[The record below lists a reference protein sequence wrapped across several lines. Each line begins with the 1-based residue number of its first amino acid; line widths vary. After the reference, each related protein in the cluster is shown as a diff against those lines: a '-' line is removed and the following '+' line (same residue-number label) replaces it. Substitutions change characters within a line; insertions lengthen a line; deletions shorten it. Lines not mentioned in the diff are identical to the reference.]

1 MLVKVGDFLF
11 KNLINK
17 MIENSEKNME
27 YVYKRLNRL
36 NKGINLIQSEL
47 KTMCNQYCC
56 ELRRDRC
63 LCWVVPNSTKTMPS
77 DILDDMRTDAVV
89 LTALFESKNNLEKQY
104 TELSNQPDGYS
115 YLE

>member
-1 MLVKVGDFLF
+1 MKVGDFLF

-56 ELRRDRC
+56 ELRRDGR